1 MYPNSNAC
9 GDPVLF
15 GFHGKKSVYLKLRR
29 LWWFIPSI
37 LVLAPVFI
45 HDFDSQSKS
54 ALATKSTA
62 EQQSSAAGQPF
73 LKFPNEYTV
82 SCGPRSLWRG
92 YLNDVL
98 GDKETVLGDREISL
112 KVSIVISHCAR
123 ALDWFEDATSSLD
136 VRSVTVYSKC
146 GKPVVGAPANAR
158 IIQLPNVGRCD
169 HSFAYHMNT
178 LGGAKG
184 MESESVVLSVKDTFT
199 SPHHADLE
207 HRDLTEVVAEASGPA
222 GFSCGKL
229 PNYTLTFDKTKPFRK
244 AWFDT
249 IFNHGAE
256 WSFWHDVSEI
266 SKFTLDSYVS
276 YGWYHNELNEEN
288 KKLFSVSEVPTFEM
302 WWKMLGAPEL
312 DKIMPVC
319 YSGFFAA
326 QKRNIMYAAPA
337 LARMQHMLERGDNII
352 EGHYAER
359 SFAALLLPQL
369 PANITEQ
376 ILCLA
381 NAFRRC
387 KGSAGY
393 CGILYGCH
401 SDRRCAHHRLTR

>member
-1 MYPNSNAC
+1 MY
-9 GDPVLF
+9 
-15 GFHGKKSVYLKLRR
+15 KKGVYLKLRR
-29 LWWFIPSI
+29 LWWFIPGI
-37 LVLAPVFI
+37 LFLATVFVR
-45 HDFDSQSKS
+45 DFDSRSNS
-54 ALATKSTA
+54 ALATKDTA
-62 EQQSSAAGQPF
+62 EEHTILAAGQPF
-73 LKFPNEYTV
+73 LRFPNDYTV

-92 YLNDVL
+92 HLNDVL
-98 GDKETVLGDREISL
+98 GDKETVLGYREISL

-123 ALDWFEDATSSLD
+123 ALDWFNDATSGLD

-146 GKPVVGAPANAR
+146 GKPVVGAPSSAR

-169 HSFAYHMNT
+169 HSFTSYMNT
-178 LGGAKG
+178 LAGAKG
-184 MESESVVLSVKDTFT
+184 MDPESVVLFMKDTFT
-199 SPHHADLE
+199 VPHSAYLE
-207 HRDLTEVVAEASGPA
+207 HRVLTEVVAEASGPS
-222 GFSCGKL
+222 GFSCGHL

-266 SKFTLDSYVS
+266 SKFALDSYVS
-276 YGWYHNELNEEN
+276 AGRYQNELTENN
-288 KKLFSVSEVPTFEM
+288 KKLFSASEVPTFET
-302 WWKMLGAPEL
+302 WWKRLGAPEL
-312 DKIMPVC
+312 NKIMPVC
-319 YSGFFAA
+319 YSGVFAV
-326 QKRNIMYAAPA
+326 QIRNIMYAAPA
-337 LARMQHMLERGDNII
+337 LARMQKMLERGDNII

-359 SFAALLLPQL
+359 SYAALLLPQL
-369 PANITEQ
+369 PADITEQ

-401 SDRRCAHHRLTR
+401 SDRRCARHVLNR

>member
-1 MYPNSNAC
+1 M
-9 GDPVLF
+9 
-15 GFHGKKSVYLKLRR
+15 R
-29 LWWFIPSI
+29 
-37 LVLAPVFI
+37 
-45 HDFDSQSKS
+45 DFDSRSNS
-54 ALATKSTA
+54 ALATKDTA
-62 EQQSSAAGQPF
+62 EEHTILAAGQPF
-73 LKFPNEYTV
+73 LRFPNDYTV

-92 YLNDVL
+92 HLNDVL
-98 GDKETVLGDREISL
+98 GDKETVLGNIEISL

-123 ALDWFEDATSSLD
+123 ALDWFNDATSGLD

-146 GKPVVGAPANAR
+146 GKPVVGAPSSAR

-169 HSFAYHMNT
+169 HSFTSYMNT
-178 LGGAKG
+178 LAGAKG
-184 MESESVVLSVKDTFT
+184 MDPESVVLFMKDTFT
-199 SPHHADLE
+199 VPHSAYLE
-207 HRDLTEVVAEASGPA
+207 HRVLTEVVAEASGPS
-222 GFSCGKL
+222 GFSCGHL

-266 SKFTLDSYVS
+266 SKFALDSYVS
-276 YGWYHNELNEEN
+276 AGRYQNELTENN
-288 KKLFSVSEVPTFEM
+288 KKLFSASEVPTFET
-302 WWKMLGAPEL
+302 WWKRLGAPEL
-312 DKIMPVC
+312 NKIMPVC
-319 YSGFFAA
+319 YSGVFAV
-326 QKRNIMYAAPA
+326 QIRNIMYAAPA
-337 LARMQHMLERGDNII
+337 LARMQKMLERGDNII

-359 SFAALLLPQL
+359 SYAALLLPQL
-369 PANITEQ
+369 PADITEQ

-401 SDRRCAHHRLTR
+401 SDRRCARHVLNR